1 MEFLTT
7 PTQYSHIGYPL
18 IFWYGCAII
27 GLILIFIRPWWA
39 FLFSVFCL
47 SARNFH
53 AAVFTRTP
61 FFGPYMNLNDL
72 LMWIGF
78 FAMWMEVIKKEK
90 IRFPKILLAIFLLL
104 AIGNFQSIFKYGF
117 IEEVLRRIWHPLIF
131 PVMFLVSTNMVK
143 NGSRAR
149 LFYWIF
155 YFGALIAALQHVI
168 FIKSVP
174 YYEIYSGI
182 EIRTISYTASGG
194 LILLIGSIFENPA
207 KKFSLLKKILYF
219 GSLTLIG
226 ISYILSLTRGIY
238 VILILNLLTIK
249 FFIGKKIKGWMHHFL
264 FIGILSIF
272 LIKMLFPQLNILSI
286 LVERFRSFIYSET
299 FKESYFSR
307 ATGAQTELDIWLDSS
322 IILGVGNVLPYEI
335 GYKGYEPE
343 IGALYHVAYSTYL
356 AHYGIIGLLIYA
368 ILLPFL
374 TIKIARGYH
383 LVHPSKYTKV
393 IGLMGISIS
402 LSSFFGLLTSA
413 HYLGA
418 TSHIDG
424 LIYGAVWGL
433 YNKERNNGRIT

>member
-72 LMWIGF
+72 LIWISLLGIIF
-78 FAMWMEVIKKEK
+78 VVLKKEK
-90 IRFPKILLAIFLLL
+90 IYIPKILIAIFIILI
-104 AIGNFQSIFKYGF
+104 IGNLQSLVNYGL
-117 IEEVLRRIWHPLIF
+117 IEEVLRRIWQPAIF
-131 PVMFLVSTNMVK
+131 PLTFLISANMVK
-143 NGSRAR
+143 DERKAC
-149 LFYWIF
+149 LFYWTL
-155 YFGALIAALQHVI
+155 YFGALTAVLQHMI
-168 FIKSVP
+168 FLGNAL
-174 YYEIYSGI
+174 YSGTQM
-182 EIRTISYTASGG
+182 RTISYISSGG
-194 LILLIGSIFENPA
+194 LFLLIGGIFESPF
-207 KKFSLLKKILYF
+207 KKSDVFRNILYYT
-219 GSLTLIG
+219 GLTLIG

-238 VILILNLLTIK
+238 VAGLCTLIIIN
-249 FFIGKKIKGWMHHFL
+249 FFIIKKAKIKKVFNVV
-264 FIGILSIF
+264 ILAILVIF
-272 LIKMLFPQLNILSI
+272 LNKIFFPQLDIINI
-286 LVERFRSFIYSET
+286 VRERFKSFVYPET
-299 FKESYFSR
+299 FNKAYQSR
-307 ATGAQTELDIWLDSS
+307 LIGSQTEIDIWLDSP

-335 GYKGYEPE
+335 GYKGYDPE
-343 IGALYHVAYSTYL
+343 TGALYHVAYSTYL

-368 ILLPFL
+368 ILLPYL
-374 TIKIARGYH
+374 TIKVAMKLYREH
-383 LVHPSKYTKV
+383 LFQYCKI
-393 IGLMGISIS
+393 IGLIGVAIS
-402 LSSFFGLLTSA
+402 LFSIFSLPWSYHF
-413 HYLGA
+413 LGA